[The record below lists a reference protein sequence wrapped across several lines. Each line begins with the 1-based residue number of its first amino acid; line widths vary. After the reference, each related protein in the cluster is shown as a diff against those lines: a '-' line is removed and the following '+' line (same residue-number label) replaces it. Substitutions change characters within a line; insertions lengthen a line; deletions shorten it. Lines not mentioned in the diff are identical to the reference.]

1 MVCNI
6 LCCMNIY
13 EETKMIMKK
22 YGLNFKKKFGQNF
35 LTSEEIL
42 EEIIEKAEIS
52 KDDIVLEIG
61 PGIGTLTAKL
71 LEKEAEVISV
81 ELDQELI
88 IPLKDRFFMYD
99 NFTII
104 SADILKVD
112 IYTEILRILKEKKKD
127 LGNRKIKVVANI
139 PYYITTPIIFKLLE
153 NRNIVSEIYIMVQ
166 KEVAERICAKIG
178 TKESSSITYMVSYYT
193 EYLWDI
199 YVDKTKFMPSPK
211 VDSKVIALRF
221 REKPYPEVKNE
232 ELYFEVIRS
241 AFLHRRKTFLNSISA
256 SNKIDKKIISNVM
269 EELGIDLRIRA
280 EKITDEMY
288 ADIVDKYLE
297 KRR

>member
-1 MVCNI
+1 
-6 LCCMNIY
+6 MNIY
-13 EETKMIMKK
+13 EETKMIMRK
-22 YGLNFKKKFGQNF
+22 YNLDFKKKFGQNF

-42 EEIIEKAEIS
+42 DEVISKANIS
-52 KDDIVLEIG
+52 KDDIILEIG

-71 LEKEAEVISV
+71 LETGAEVISV
-81 ELDQELI
+81 EVDLDLVK
-88 IPLKDRFFMYD
+88 PLKDRFFMYD

-104 SADILKVD
+104 SSDILKVD
-112 IYTEILRILKEKKKD
+112 IYNEMVKI
-127 LGNRKIKVVANI
+127 LGNKGKKLDDRKIKVVANI

-153 NRNIVSEIYIMVQ
+153 NKNIVSEIYIMVQ

-221 REKPYPEVKNE
+221 RESPYPEVKDE
-232 ELYFEVIRS
+232 ELYFEIIRT
-241 AFLHRRKTFLNSISA
+241 AFLHRRKTFLNSISS
-256 SNKIDKKIISNVM
+256 SNKIDKNIVSKIL
-269 EELGIDLRIRA
+269 EELGIDLKIRA
-280 EKITDEMY
+280 EKITDNMY
-288 ADIVDKYLE
+288 ANIVEKYIE

>member
-1 MVCNI
+1 
-6 LCCMNIY
+6 MNIY
-13 EETKMIMKK
+13 EETKMIMKR
-22 YGLNFKKKFGQNF
+22 YNLDFKKKFGQNF

-42 EEIIEKAEIS
+42 EEIISKAKIS
-52 KDDIVLEIG
+52 KDDIILEIG
-61 PGIGTLTAKL
+61 PGIGTLTSKL
-71 LEKEAEVISV
+71 LETGAEVISV
-81 ELDQELI
+81 EVDLELI
-88 IPLKDRFFMYD
+88 RPLKERFFMYN

-104 SADILKVD
+104 SSDILKID
-112 IYTEILRILKEKKKD
+112 IYSEIVKILESKGKTLNDK
-127 LGNRKIKVVANI
+127 RIKVVANI
-139 PYYITTPIIFKLLE
+139 PYYITTPIMFKLLE
-153 NRNIVSEIYIMVQ
+153 SRNIVSEIYIMVQ

-199 YVDKTKFMPSPK
+199 YVDKTKFVPSPK
-211 VDSKVIALRF
+211 VDSKVIALKF

-232 ELYFEVIRS
+232 ELYFEIIRS

-256 SNKIDKKIISNVM
+256 SNKIDKKIISNIM

-280 EKITDEMY
+280 EKITDKMY
-288 ADIVDKYLE
+288 ADIVDKYIE

>member
-1 MVCNI
+1 
-6 LCCMNIY
+6 MNIY

-22 YGLNFKKKFGQNF
+22 YNLDFKKKFGQNF

-42 EEIIEKAEIS
+42 DEVISKANIS
-52 KDDIVLEIG
+52 KDDIILEIG

-71 LEKEAEVISV
+71 LETGAEVISV
-81 ELDQELI
+81 EVDLELVK
-88 IPLKDRFFMYD
+88 PLKDRFFMYD

-104 SADILKVD
+104 SSDILKVD
-112 IYTEILRILKEKKKD
+112 IYNEMVKILENKGKKLD
-127 LGNRKIKVVANI
+127 DRKIKVVANI

-221 REKPYPEVKNE
+221 RESPYPEVKDE
-232 ELYFEVIRS
+232 ELYFEIIRT
-241 AFLHRRKTFLNSISA
+241 AFLHRRKTFLNSVSS
-256 SNKIDKKIISNVM
+256 SNKIDKNIVSKIL
-269 EELGIDLRIRA
+269 EELEIDLKIRA
-280 EKITDEMY
+280 EKITDNMY
-288 ADIVDKYLE
+288 ANIVEKYIE

>member
-1 MVCNI
+1 
-6 LCCMNIY
+6 MNIY
-13 EETKMIMKK
+13 EETKMIMRK
-22 YGLNFKKKFGQNF
+22 YNLDFKKKFGQNF

-42 EEIIEKAEIS
+42 EEVISKAKIS
-52 KDDIVLEIG
+52 KDDIILEIG
-61 PGIGTLTAKL
+61 PGIGTLTSKL
-71 LEKEAEVISV
+71 LETGAEVISV
-81 ELDQELI
+81 EVDLELI
-88 IPLKDRFFMYD
+88 QPLKDRFFMYD

-127 LGNRKIKVVANI
+127 FGNRKIKVVANI

-199 YVDKTKFMPSPK
+199 YVDKTKFMPNPK

-232 ELYFEVIRS
+232 ELYFEIIRS

-256 SNKIDKKIISNVM
+256 SNKIDKKIISSVM

>member
-1 MVCNI
+1 
-6 LCCMNIY
+6 MNIY
-13 EETKMIMKK
+13 EETKMIMKR
-22 YGLNFKKKFGQNF
+22 YNLDFKKKFGQNF

-42 EEIIEKAEIS
+42 EEIISKAKIS
-52 KDDIVLEIG
+52 KDDIILEIG
-61 PGIGTLTAKL
+61 PGIGTLTSKL
-71 LEKEAEVISV
+71 LETGAEVISV
-81 ELDQELI
+81 EIDLELI
-88 IPLKDRFFMYD
+88 RPLKERFFMYN

-104 SADILKVD
+104 SADILKID
-112 IYTEILRILKEKKKD
+112 IYSEIVKILESKGKTLNDK
-127 LGNRKIKVVANI
+127 KIKVVANI
-139 PYYITTPIIFKLLE
+139 PYYITTPIMFKLLE
-153 NRNIVSEIYIMVQ
+153 SRNIVSEIYIMVQ

-199 YVDKTKFMPSPK
+199 YVDKTKFVPSPK
-211 VDSKVIALRF
+211 VDSKVIALKF

-232 ELYFEVIRS
+232 ELYFEIIRS

-256 SNKIDKKIISNVM
+256 SNKIDKKIISNIM

-280 EKITDEMY
+280 EKITDKMY
-288 ADIVDKYLE
+288 ADIVDKYIE

>member
-1 MVCNI
+1 
-6 LCCMNIY
+6 MNIY
-13 EETKMIMKK
+13 EETKMIMRK
-22 YGLNFKKKFGQNF
+22 YNLDFKKKFGQNF

-42 EEIIEKAEIS
+42 EEVISKAKIS
-52 KDDIVLEIG
+52 KDDIILEIG
-61 PGIGTLTAKL
+61 PGIGTLTSKL
-71 LEKEAEVISV
+71 LETGAEVISV
-81 ELDQELI
+81 EVDLELI
-88 IPLKDRFFMYD
+88 KPLKDRFFMYD

-112 IYTEILRILKEKKKD
+112 IYNEILRILKEKKKD
-127 LGNRKIKVVANI
+127 LGNMKIKVVANI

-232 ELYFEVIRS
+232 ELYFEIIRS

-256 SNKIDKKIISNVM
+256 SNKINKKIISSVM

>member
-1 MVCNI
+1 
-6 LCCMNIY
+6 MNIY
-13 EETKMIMKK
+13 EETKMIMRK
-22 YGLNFKKKFGQNF
+22 YNLDFKKKFGQNF

-42 EEIIEKAEIS
+42 EEVISKAKIS
-52 KDDIVLEIG
+52 KDDIILEIG
-61 PGIGTLTAKL
+61 PGIGTLTSKL
-71 LEKEAEVISV
+71 LETGAEVISV
-81 ELDQELI
+81 EVDLELI
-88 IPLKDRFFMYD
+88 QPLKDRFFMYD

-256 SNKIDKKIISNVM
+256 LNKIDKKIISIVM

>member
-1 MVCNI
+1 
-6 LCCMNIY
+6 MNIY
-13 EETKMIMKK
+13 EETKMIMRQ
-22 YGLNFKKKFGQNF
+22 YNLDFKKKFGQNF

-42 EEIIEKAEIS
+42 EEVISKAKIS
-52 KDDIVLEIG
+52 KDDIILEIG
-61 PGIGTLTAKL
+61 PGIGTLTSKL
-71 LEKEAEVISV
+71 LETGAEVISV
-81 ELDQELI
+81 EVDLELI
-88 IPLKDRFFMYD
+88 QPLKDRFFMYD

-112 IYTEILRILKEKKKD
+112 IYNEILRILKEKKKD

-232 ELYFEVIRS
+232 ELYFEIIRS

-256 SNKIDKKIISNVM
+256 SNKIDKKVISSVM

>member
-1 MVCNI
+1 
-6 LCCMNIY
+6 MNIY
-13 EETKMIMKK
+13 EETKMIMRK
-22 YGLNFKKKFGQNF
+22 YNLDFKKKFGQNF

-42 EEIIEKAEIS
+42 EEVISKAKIS
-52 KDDIVLEIG
+52 KDDIILEIG
-61 PGIGTLTAKL
+61 PGIGTLTSKL
-71 LEKEAEVISV
+71 LETGAEVISV
-81 ELDQELI
+81 EVDLELI
-88 IPLKDRFFMYD
+88 QPLKDRFFMYD

-232 ELYFEVIRS
+232 ELYFEIIRS

>member
-1 MVCNI
+1 
-6 LCCMNIY
+6 MNIY
-13 EETKMIMKK
+13 EETKMIMRK
-22 YGLNFKKKFGQNF
+22 YNLDFKKKFGQNF

-42 EEIIEKAEIS
+42 EEVISKAKIS
-52 KDDIVLEIG
+52 KDDIILEIG
-61 PGIGTLTAKL
+61 PGIGTLTSKL
-71 LEKEAEVISV
+71 LETGAEVISV
-81 ELDQELI
+81 EVDLELI
-88 IPLKDRFFMYD
+88 QPLKDRFFMHD

-211 VDSKVIALRF
+211 VDSKVIALKF

-232 ELYFEVIRS
+232 ELYFEIIRS

-256 SNKIDKKIISNVM
+256 SNKIDKKIISSVM

>member
-1 MVCNI
+1 
-6 LCCMNIY
+6 MNIY
-13 EETKMIMKK
+13 EETKMIMKR
-22 YGLNFKKKFGQNF
+22 YNLDFKKKFGQNF

-42 EEIIEKAEIS
+42 EEIISKAKIS
-52 KDDIVLEIG
+52 KDDIILEIG
-61 PGIGTLTAKL
+61 PGIGTLTSKL
-71 LEKEAEVISV
+71 LETGAEVISV
-81 ELDQELI
+81 EVDLELI
-88 IPLKDRFFMYD
+88 RPLKERFFMYN

-104 SADILKVD
+104 SADILKID
-112 IYTEILRILKEKKKD
+112 IYSEIVKILESKGKTLNDK
-127 LGNRKIKVVANI
+127 KIKVVANI
-139 PYYITTPIIFKLLE
+139 PYYITTPIMFKLLE
-153 NRNIVSEIYIMVQ
+153 SRNIVSEIYIMVQ

-199 YVDKTKFMPSPK
+199 YVDKTKFVPSPK
-211 VDSKVIALRF
+211 VDSKVIALKF

-232 ELYFEVIRS
+232 ELYFEIIRS

-256 SNKIDKKIISNVM
+256 SNKIEKKIISNIM

-280 EKITDEMY
+280 EKITDKRY
-288 ADIVDKYLE
+288 ADIVDKYIE

>member
-1 MVCNI
+1 
-6 LCCMNIY
+6 MNIY
-13 EETKMIMKK
+13 EETKMIMKR
-22 YGLNFKKKFGQNF
+22 YNLDFKKKFGQNF

-42 EEIIEKAEIS
+42 KEIISKAKIS
-52 KDDIVLEIG
+52 KDDIILEIG
-61 PGIGTLTAKL
+61 PGIGTLTSKL
-71 LEKEAEVISV
+71 LETGAEVISV
-81 ELDQELI
+81 EVDLELI
-88 IPLKDRFFMYD
+88 RPLKERFFMYN

-104 SADILKVD
+104 SSDILKID
-112 IYTEILRILKEKKKD
+112 IYSEIVKILESKGKTLNDK
-127 LGNRKIKVVANI
+127 KIKVVANI
-139 PYYITTPIIFKLLE
+139 PYYITTPIMFKLLE
-153 NRNIVSEIYIMVQ
+153 SRNIVSEIYIMVQ

-199 YVDKTKFMPSPK
+199 YVDKTKFVPSPK
-211 VDSKVIALRF
+211 VDSKVIALKF

-232 ELYFEVIRS
+232 ELYFEIIKS

-256 SNKIDKKIISNVM
+256 SNKIDKKIISNIM

-280 EKITDEMY
+280 EKITDKMY
-288 ADIVDKYLE
+288 ADIVDKYIE

>member
-1 MVCNI
+1 
-6 LCCMNIY
+6 MNIY
-13 EETKMIMKK
+13 EETKMIMRK
-22 YGLNFKKKFGQNF
+22 YNLDFKKKFGQNF

-42 EEIIEKAEIS
+42 EEVISKAKIS
-52 KDDIVLEIG
+52 KDDIILEIG
-61 PGIGTLTAKL
+61 PGIGTLTSKL
-71 LEKEAEVISV
+71 LETGAEVISV
-81 ELDQELI
+81 EVDLELI
-88 IPLKDRFFMYD
+88 QPLKDRFFMYD

-153 NRNIVSEIYIMVQ
+153 NRNIVSEVYIMVQ

-232 ELYFEVIRS
+232 ELYFEIIRS

-256 SNKIDKKIISNVM
+256 SNKINKKIISSVM

>member
-1 MVCNI
+1 
-6 LCCMNIY
+6 MNIY
-13 EETKMIMKK
+13 EETKMIMKR
-22 YGLNFKKKFGQNF
+22 YNLDFKKKFGQNF

-42 EEIIEKAEIS
+42 EEIISKAKIS
-52 KDDIVLEIG
+52 KDDIILEIG
-61 PGIGTLTAKL
+61 PGIGTLTSKL
-71 LEKEAEVISV
+71 LETGAEVISV
-81 ELDQELI
+81 EVDLELI
-88 IPLKDRFFMYD
+88 RPLKERFFMYN

-104 SADILKVD
+104 SADILKID
-112 IYTEILRILKEKKKD
+112 IYSEIVKILESKGKTLNDK
-127 LGNRKIKVVANI
+127 KIKVVANI
-139 PYYITTPIIFKLLE
+139 PYYITTPIMFKLLE
-153 NRNIVSEIYIMVQ
+153 SRNIVSEIYIMVQ

-199 YVDKTKFMPSPK
+199 YVDKTKFVPNPK
-211 VDSKVIALRF
+211 VDSKVIALKF

-232 ELYFEVIRS
+232 ELYFEIIRS

-256 SNKIDKKIISNVM
+256 SNKIDKKIISNIM

-280 EKITDEMY
+280 EKITDKMY
-288 ADIVDKYLE
+288 ADIVDKYIE

>member
-1 MVCNI
+1 
-6 LCCMNIY
+6 MNIY
-13 EETKMIMKK
+13 EETKMIMRK
-22 YGLNFKKKFGQNF
+22 YNLDFKKKFGQNF

-42 EEIIEKAEIS
+42 EEVISKAKIS
-52 KDDIVLEIG
+52 KDDIILEIG
-61 PGIGTLTAKL
+61 PGIGTLTSKL
-71 LEKEAEVISV
+71 LETGAEVISV
-81 ELDQELI
+81 EVDLELI
-88 IPLKDRFFMYD
+88 QPLKDRFFMYD

-112 IYTEILRILKEKKKD
+112 IYTEILRILKEKKKY

-199 YVDKTKFMPSPK
+199 YVDKTKFIPSPK

-232 ELYFEVIRS
+232 ELYFEIIRS

-256 SNKIDKKIISNVM
+256 SNKIDKKIISTVM

>member
-1 MVCNI
+1 
-6 LCCMNIY
+6 MNIY
-13 EETKMIMKK
+13 EETKMIMRK
-22 YGLNFKKKFGQNF
+22 YNLDFKKKFGQNF

-42 EEIIEKAEIS
+42 EEVISKAKIS
-52 KDDIVLEIG
+52 KDDIILEIG
-61 PGIGTLTAKL
+61 PGIGTLTSKL
-71 LEKEAEVISV
+71 LETGAEVISV
-81 ELDQELI
+81 EVDLELI
-88 IPLKDRFFMYD
+88 QPLKDRFFMYD

-112 IYTEILRILKEKKKD
+112 IYTEILRILKEKKKY

-199 YVDKTKFMPSPK
+199 YVDKTKFIPSPK

-232 ELYFEVIRS
+232 ELYFEIIRS

-256 SNKIDKKIISNVM
+256 SNKIDKKIISIVM

>member
-1 MVCNI
+1 
-6 LCCMNIY
+6 MNIY
-13 EETKMIMKK
+13 EETKMIMRK
-22 YGLNFKKKFGQNF
+22 YNLDFKKKFGQNF

-42 EEIIEKAEIS
+42 EEVISKAKIS
-52 KDDIVLEIG
+52 KDDIILEIG
-61 PGIGTLTAKL
+61 PGIGTLTSKL
-71 LEKEAEVISV
+71 LETGAEVISV
-81 ELDQELI
+81 EVDLELI
-88 IPLKDRFFMYD
+88 QPLKDRFFMYD

-112 IYTEILRILKEKKKD
+112 IYTEILRILKEKKKY

-199 YVDKTKFMPSPK
+199 YVDKTKFIPSPK

-232 ELYFEVIRS
+232 ELYFEIIRS

-256 SNKIDKKIISNVM
+256 SNKIEKKIISSIL

-297 KRR
+297 KEGKYEK

>member
-1 MVCNI
+1 
-6 LCCMNIY
+6 MNIY
-13 EETKMIMKK
+13 EETKMIMRK
-22 YGLNFKKKFGQNF
+22 YNLDFKKKFGQNF

-42 EEIIEKAEIS
+42 EEVISKAKIS
-52 KDDIVLEIG
+52 KDDIILEIG
-61 PGIGTLTAKL
+61 PGIGTLTSKL
-71 LEKEAEVISV
+71 LETGAEVISV
-81 ELDQELI
+81 EVDLELI
-88 IPLKDRFFMYD
+88 QPLKDRFFMYD

-112 IYTEILRILKEKKKD
+112 IYTEILKILKEKKKD
-127 LGNRKIKVVANI
+127 LENRKIKVVANI

-232 ELYFEVIRS
+232 ELYFEIIRS

-256 SNKIDKKIISNVM
+256 SNKIDKKIISSVM

>member
-1 MVCNI
+1 
-6 LCCMNIY
+6 MNIY
-13 EETKMIMKK
+13 EETKMIMRK
-22 YGLNFKKKFGQNF
+22 YNLDFKKKFGQNF

-42 EEIIEKAEIS
+42 EEVISKAKIS
-52 KDDIVLEIG
+52 KDDIILEIG
-61 PGIGTLTAKL
+61 PGIGTLTSKL
-71 LEKEAEVISV
+71 LETGAEVISV
-81 ELDQELI
+81 EVDLELI
-88 IPLKDRFFMYD
+88 QPLKDRFFMYD

-127 LGNRKIKVVANI
+127 FGNRKIKVVANI

-256 SNKIDKKIISNVM
+256 SNKIDKKIISIVM

-280 EKITDEMY
+280 EKITDERY

>member
-1 MVCNI
+1 
-6 LCCMNIY
+6 MNIY
-13 EETKMIMKK
+13 EETKMIMKR
-22 YGLNFKKKFGQNF
+22 YNFDFKKKFGQNF

-42 EEIIEKAEIS
+42 EEIISKAKIS
-52 KDDIVLEIG
+52 KDDIILEIG
-61 PGIGTLTAKL
+61 PGIGTLTSKL
-71 LEKEAEVISV
+71 LETGAEVISV
-81 ELDQELI
+81 EVDLELI
-88 IPLKDRFFMYD
+88 RPLKERFFMYN

-104 SADILKVD
+104 SADILKID
-112 IYTEILRILKEKKKD
+112 IYSEIVKILESKGKTLNDK
-127 LGNRKIKVVANI
+127 KIKVVANI
-139 PYYITTPIIFKLLE
+139 PYYITTPIMFKLLE
-153 NRNIVSEIYIMVQ
+153 SRNIVSEIYIMVQ

-199 YVDKTKFMPSPK
+199 YVDKTKFVPSPK
-211 VDSKVIALRF
+211 VDSKVIALKF

-232 ELYFEVIRS
+232 ELYFEIIRS

-256 SNKIDKKIISNVM
+256 SNKIDKKIISNIM

-280 EKITDEMY
+280 EKITDKMY
-288 ADIVDKYLE
+288 ADIVDKYIE

>member
-1 MVCNI
+1 
-6 LCCMNIY
+6 MNIY

-22 YGLNFKKKFGQNF
+22 YNLDFKKKFGQNF

-42 EEIIEKAEIS
+42 DEVISKANIS
-52 KDDIVLEIG
+52 KDDIILEIG

-71 LEKEAEVISV
+71 LETGAEVISV
-81 ELDQELI
+81 EVDLELVK
-88 IPLKDRFFMYD
+88 PLKDRFFMYD

-104 SADILKVD
+104 SSDILKVD
-112 IYTEILRILKEKKKD
+112 IYNEMVKI
-127 LGNRKIKVVANI
+127 LGNKGKKLDDRKIKVVANI

-199 YVDKTKFMPSPK
+199 YVDKTKFVPSPK
-211 VDSKVIALRF
+211 VDSKVIALKF

-232 ELYFEVIRS
+232 ELYFEIIRS

-256 SNKIDKKIISNVM
+256 SNKIDKKIISNIM

-280 EKITDEMY
+280 EKITDKIY
-288 ADIVDKYLE
+288 ADIVDKYIE

>member
-1 MVCNI
+1 
-6 LCCMNIY
+6 MNIY
-13 EETKMIMKK
+13 EETKMIMRK
-22 YGLNFKKKFGQNF
+22 YNLDFKKKFGQNF

-42 EEIIEKAEIS
+42 EEVISKAKIS
-52 KDDIVLEIG
+52 KDDIILEIG
-61 PGIGTLTAKL
+61 PGIGTLTSKL
-71 LEKEAEVISV
+71 LETGAEVISV
-81 ELDQELI
+81 EVDLELI
-88 IPLKDRFFMYD
+88 QPLKDRFFMYD

-178 TKESSSITYMVSYYT
+178 TKESSSITYTVSYYT

-221 REKPYPEVKNE
+221 REKSYPEVKNE
-232 ELYFEVIRS
+232 ELYFEIIRS

-256 SNKIDKKIISNVM
+256 SNKIDKKIISSVM

>member
-1 MVCNI
+1 
-6 LCCMNIY
+6 MNIY
-13 EETKMIMKK
+13 EETKMIMRK
-22 YGLNFKKKFGQNF
+22 YNLDFKKKFGQNF

-42 EEIIEKAEIS
+42 KEVISKTKIS
-52 KDDIVLEIG
+52 KDDIILEIG
-61 PGIGTLTAKL
+61 PGIGTLTSKL
-71 LEKEAEVISV
+71 LETGAEVISV
-81 ELDQELI
+81 EVDLELI
-88 IPLKDRFFMYD
+88 QPLKDRFFMYD

-112 IYTEILRILKEKKKD
+112 IYNEILRILKEKKKD
-127 LGNRKIKVVANI
+127 LGNMKIKVVANI

-232 ELYFEVIRS
+232 ELYFEIIRS

-256 SNKIDKKIISNVM
+256 SNKIDKKIISSVM

>member
-1 MVCNI
+1 
-6 LCCMNIY
+6 MNIY
-13 EETKMIMKK
+13 EETKMIMRK
-22 YGLNFKKKFGQNF
+22 YNLDFKKKFGQNF

-42 EEIIEKAEIS
+42 EEVISKAKIS
-52 KDDIVLEIG
+52 KDDIILEIG
-61 PGIGTLTAKL
+61 PGIGTLTSKL
-71 LEKEAEVISV
+71 LETGAEVISV
-81 ELDQELI
+81 EVDLELI
-88 IPLKDRFFMYD
+88 QPLKDRFFMYD

>member
-1 MVCNI
+1 
-6 LCCMNIY
+6 MNIY
-13 EETKMIMKK
+13 EETKIIMKR
-22 YGLNFKKKFGQNF
+22 YNLDFKKKFGQNF

-42 EEIIEKAEIS
+42 EEIISKAKIS
-52 KDDIVLEIG
+52 KDDIILEIG
-61 PGIGTLTAKL
+61 PGIGTLTSKL
-71 LEKEAEVISV
+71 LETGAEVISV
-81 ELDQELI
+81 EVDLELI
-88 IPLKDRFFMYD
+88 RPLKERFFMYN

-104 SADILKVD
+104 SADILKID
-112 IYTEILRILKEKKKD
+112 IYSEIVKILESKGKTLNDK
-127 LGNRKIKVVANI
+127 KIKVVANI
-139 PYYITTPIIFKLLE
+139 PYYITTPIMFKLLE
-153 NRNIVSEIYIMVQ
+153 SRNIVSEIYIMVQ

-199 YVDKTKFMPSPK
+199 YVDKTKFVPSPK
-211 VDSKVIALRF
+211 VDSKVIALKF

-232 ELYFEVIRS
+232 ELYFEIIRS

-256 SNKIDKKIISNVM
+256 SNKIDKKIISNIM

-280 EKITDEMY
+280 EKITDKMY
-288 ADIVDKYLE
+288 ADIVDKYIE

>member
-1 MVCNI
+1 
-6 LCCMNIY
+6 MNIY
-13 EETKMIMKK
+13 KETKMIMKR
-22 YGLNFKKKFGQNF
+22 YNLDFKKKFGQNF

-42 EEIIEKAEIS
+42 EEIISKAKIS
-52 KDDIVLEIG
+52 KDDIILEIG
-61 PGIGTLTAKL
+61 PGIGTLTSKL
-71 LEKEAEVISV
+71 LETGAEVISV
-81 ELDQELI
+81 EVDLELI
-88 IPLKDRFFMYD
+88 RPLKERFFMYN

-104 SADILKVD
+104 SADILKID
-112 IYTEILRILKEKKKD
+112 IYSEIVKILESKGKTLNDK
-127 LGNRKIKVVANI
+127 KIKVVANI
-139 PYYITTPIIFKLLE
+139 PYYITTPIMFKLLE
-153 NRNIVSEIYIMVQ
+153 SRNIVSEIYIMVQ

-199 YVDKTKFMPSPK
+199 YVDKTKFVPSPK
-211 VDSKVIALRF
+211 VDSKVIALKF

-232 ELYFEVIRS
+232 ELYFEIIRS

-256 SNKIDKKIISNVM
+256 SNKIDKKIISNIM

-280 EKITDEMY
+280 EKITDKMY
-288 ADIVDKYLE
+288 ADIVDKYIE

>member
-1 MVCNI
+1 
-6 LCCMNIY
+6 MNIY
-13 EETKMIMKK
+13 EETKMIMKR
-22 YGLNFKKKFGQNF
+22 YNLDFKKKFGQNF
-35 LTSEEIL
+35 LTAEEIL
-42 EEIIEKAEIS
+42 EEIISKAKIS
-52 KDDIVLEIG
+52 KDDIILEIG
-61 PGIGTLTAKL
+61 PGIGTLTSKL
-71 LEKEAEVISV
+71 LETGAEVISV
-81 ELDQELI
+81 EVDLELI
-88 IPLKDRFFMYD
+88 RPLKERFFMYN

-104 SADILKVD
+104 SSDILKID
-112 IYTEILRILKEKKKD
+112 IYSEIVKILESKGKTLNDK
-127 LGNRKIKVVANI
+127 KIKVVANI

-153 NRNIVSEIYIMVQ
+153 SRNIVSEIYIMVQ

-199 YVDKTKFMPSPK
+199 YVDKTKFVPSPK
-211 VDSKVIALRF
+211 VDSKVIALKF

-232 ELYFEVIRS
+232 ELYFEIIRS

-256 SNKIDKKIISNVM
+256 SNKIDKKIISNIM

-280 EKITDEMY
+280 EKITDKMY
-288 ADIVDKYLE
+288 ADIVDKYIE

>member
-1 MVCNI
+1 
-6 LCCMNIY
+6 MNIY
-13 EETKMIMKK
+13 EETKMIMKR
-22 YGLNFKKKFGQNF
+22 YNLDFKKKFGQNF

-42 EEIIEKAEIS
+42 KEIISKAKIS
-52 KDDIVLEIG
+52 KDDIILEIG
-61 PGIGTLTAKL
+61 PGIGTLTSKL
-71 LEKEAEVISV
+71 LETGAEVISV
-81 ELDQELI
+81 EVDLELI
-88 IPLKDRFFMYD
+88 RPLKERFFMYN

-104 SADILKVD
+104 SADILKID
-112 IYTEILRILKEKKKD
+112 IYSEIVKILESKGKTLNDK
-127 LGNRKIKVVANI
+127 KIKVVANI
-139 PYYITTPIIFKLLE
+139 PYYITTPIMFKLLE
-153 NRNIVSEIYIMVQ
+153 SRNIVSEIYIMVQ

-199 YVDKTKFMPSPK
+199 YVDKTKFVPSPK
-211 VDSKVIALRF
+211 VDSKVIALKF

-232 ELYFEVIRS
+232 ELYFEIIKS

-256 SNKIDKKIISNVM
+256 SNKIDKKIISNIM

-280 EKITDEMY
+280 EKITDKMY
-288 ADIVDKYLE
+288 ADIVDKYIE

>member
-1 MVCNI
+1 
-6 LCCMNIY
+6 MNIY

-22 YGLNFKKKFGQNF
+22 YNLDFKKKFGQNF

-42 EEIIEKAEIS
+42 DEVISKANIS
-52 KDDIVLEIG
+52 KDDIILEIG

-71 LEKEAEVISV
+71 LETGAEVISV
-81 ELDQELI
+81 EVDLELVK
-88 IPLKDRFFMYD
+88 PLKDRFFMYD

-104 SADILKVD
+104 SSDILKVD
-112 IYTEILRILKEKKKD
+112 IYNEMVKILEKKGKKLD
-127 LGNRKIKVVANI
+127 DRKIKVVANI

-221 REKPYPEVKNE
+221 RENPYPEVKDE
-232 ELYFEVIRS
+232 GLYFEIIRT
-241 AFLHRRKTFLNSISA
+241 AFLHRRKTFLNSVSS
-256 SNKIDKKIISNVM
+256 SNKIDKNIVSKIL
-269 EELGIDLRIRA
+269 EELGIDLKIRA
-280 EKITDEMY
+280 EKITDNMY
-288 ADIVDKYLE
+288 ANIVEKYIE

>member
-1 MVCNI
+1 
-6 LCCMNIY
+6 MNIY
-13 EETKMIMKK
+13 EETKMIMKR
-22 YGLNFKKKFGQNF
+22 YNLDFKKKFGQNF

-42 EEIIEKAEIS
+42 KEIISKAKIS
-52 KDDIVLEIG
+52 KDDIILEIG
-61 PGIGTLTAKL
+61 PGIGTLTSKL
-71 LEKEAEVISV
+71 LETGAEVISV
-81 ELDQELI
+81 EVDLELI
-88 IPLKDRFFMYD
+88 RPLKERFFMYN

-104 SADILKVD
+104 SADILKID
-112 IYTEILRILKEKKKD
+112 IYSEIVKILESKGKTLNDK
-127 LGNRKIKVVANI
+127 KIKVVANI
-139 PYYITTPIIFKLLE
+139 PYYITTPIMFKLLE
-153 NRNIVSEIYIMVQ
+153 SRNIVSEIYIMVQ

-199 YVDKTKFMPSPK
+199 YVDKTKFVPSPK
-211 VDSKVIALRF
+211 VDSKVIALKF

-232 ELYFEVIRS
+232 ELYFEIIRS

-256 SNKIDKKIISNVM
+256 SNKIDKKIISNIM

-280 EKITDEMY
+280 EKITDKMY
-288 ADIVDKYLE
+288 ADIVDKYIE

>member
-1 MVCNI
+1 
-6 LCCMNIY
+6 MNIY
-13 EETKMIMKK
+13 EETKMIMRK
-22 YGLNFKKKFGQNF
+22 YNLDFKKKFGQNF

-42 EEIIEKAEIS
+42 DEVISKANIS
-52 KDDIVLEIG
+52 KDDIILEIG

-71 LEKEAEVISV
+71 LETGAEVISV
-81 ELDQELI
+81 EVDLELVK
-88 IPLKDRFFMYD
+88 PLKDRFFMYD

-104 SADILKVD
+104 SSDILKVD
-112 IYTEILRILKEKKKD
+112 IYNEMVKILENKGKKLD
-127 LGNRKIKVVANI
+127 DRKIKVVANI

-221 REKPYPEVKNE
+221 RESPYPEVKDE
-232 ELYFEVIRS
+232 ELYFEIIRT
-241 AFLHRRKTFLNSISA
+241 AFLHRRKTFLNSVSS
-256 SNKIDKKIISNVM
+256 SNKIDKNIVSKIL
-269 EELGIDLRIRA
+269 EELEIDLKIRA
-280 EKITDEMY
+280 EKITDNMY
-288 ADIVDKYLE
+288 ANIVEKYIE

>member
-1 MVCNI
+1 
-6 LCCMNIY
+6 MNIY
-13 EETKMIMKK
+13 EETKMIMRK
-22 YGLNFKKKFGQNF
+22 YNLDFKKKFGQNF

-42 EEIIEKAEIS
+42 EEVISKAKIS
-52 KDDIVLEIG
+52 KDDIILEIG
-61 PGIGTLTAKL
+61 PGIGTLTSKL
-71 LEKEAEVISV
+71 LETGAEVISV
-81 ELDQELI
+81 EVDLELI
-88 IPLKDRFFMYD
+88 KPLKDRFFMYD

-199 YVDKTKFMPSPK
+199 YVDKTKFMPNPK

-232 ELYFEVIRS
+232 ELYFEIIRS

-256 SNKIDKKIISNVM
+256 SNKIDKKIISSVM

-288 ADIVDKYLE
+288 ADIVDK
-297 KRR
+297 

>member
-1 MVCNI
+1 
-6 LCCMNIY
+6 MNIY

-22 YGLNFKKKFGQNF
+22 YNLDFKKKFGQNF
-35 LTSEEIL
+35 LTAEEIL
-42 EEIIEKAEIS
+42 EEIISKAKIS
-52 KDDIVLEIG
+52 KDDIILEIG
-61 PGIGTLTAKL
+61 PGIGTLTSKL
-71 LEKEAEVISV
+71 LETGAEVISV
-81 ELDQELI
+81 EVDLELI
-88 IPLKDRFFMYD
+88 RPLKERFFMYN

-104 SADILKVD
+104 SSDILKID
-112 IYTEILRILKEKKKD
+112 IYSEIVKILESKGKTLNDK
-127 LGNRKIKVVANI
+127 KIKVVANI

-153 NRNIVSEIYIMVQ
+153 SRNIVSEIYIMVQ

-199 YVDKTKFMPSPK
+199 YVDKTKFVPSPK
-211 VDSKVIALRF
+211 VDSKVIALKF

-232 ELYFEVIRS
+232 ELYFEIIRS

-256 SNKIDKKIISNVM
+256 SNKIDKKIISNIM

-280 EKITDEMY
+280 EKITDKMY
-288 ADIVDKYLE
+288 ADIVDKYIE

>member
-1 MVCNI
+1 
-6 LCCMNIY
+6 MNIY
-13 EETKMIMKK
+13 EETKMIMKR
-22 YGLNFKKKFGQNF
+22 YNLDFKKKFGQNF

-42 EEIIEKAEIS
+42 EEIISKAKIS
-52 KDDIVLEIG
+52 KDDIILEIG
-61 PGIGTLTAKL
+61 PGIGTLTSKL
-71 LEKEAEVISV
+71 LETGAEVISV
-81 ELDQELI
+81 EVDLELI
-88 IPLKDRFFMYD
+88 RPLKERFFMYN

-104 SADILKVD
+104 SADILKID
-112 IYTEILRILKEKKKD
+112 IYSEIVKILESKGKTLNDK
-127 LGNRKIKVVANI
+127 KIKVVANI
-139 PYYITTPIIFKLLE
+139 PYYITTPIMFKLLE
-153 NRNIVSEIYIMVQ
+153 SRNIVSEIYIMVQ

-199 YVDKTKFMPSPK
+199 YVDKTKFVPRPK
-211 VDSKVIALRF
+211 VDSKVIALKF

-232 ELYFEVIRS
+232 ELYFEIIRS

-256 SNKIDKKIISNVM
+256 SNKIDKKIISNIM

-280 EKITDEMY
+280 EKITDKMY
-288 ADIVDKYLE
+288 ADIVDKYIE

>member
-1 MVCNI
+1 
-6 LCCMNIY
+6 MNIY

-22 YGLNFKKKFGQNF
+22 YNLDFKKKFGQNF

-42 EEIIEKAEIS
+42 DEVISKANIS
-52 KDDIVLEIG
+52 KDDIILEIG

-71 LEKEAEVISV
+71 LETGAEVISV
-81 ELDQELI
+81 EVDLELVK
-88 IPLKDRFFMYD
+88 PLKDRFFMYD

-104 SADILKVD
+104 SSDILKVD
-112 IYTEILRILKEKKKD
+112 IYNEMVKI
-127 LGNRKIKVVANI
+127 LGNKGKRLDDRKIKVVANI

-221 REKPYPEVKNE
+221 RENPYPEVKDE
-232 ELYFEVIRS
+232 GLYFEIIRT
-241 AFLHRRKTFLNSISA
+241 AFLHRRKTFLNSVSS
-256 SNKIDKKIISNVM
+256 SNKIDKNIVSKIL
-269 EELGIDLRIRA
+269 EELGIDLKIRA
-280 EKITDEMY
+280 EKITDNMY
-288 ADIVDKYLE
+288 ANIVEKYIE

>member
-1 MVCNI
+1 
-6 LCCMNIY
+6 MNIY

-22 YGLNFKKKFGQNF
+22 YNLDFKKKFGQNF

-42 EEIIEKAEIS
+42 DEVISKANIS
-52 KDDIVLEIG
+52 KDDIILEIG

-71 LEKEAEVISV
+71 LETGAEVISV
-81 ELDQELI
+81 EVDLELVK
-88 IPLKDRFFMYD
+88 PLKDRFFMYD

-104 SADILKVD
+104 SSDILKVD
-112 IYTEILRILKEKKKD
+112 IYNEMVKIWENKGKKLD
-127 LGNRKIKVVANI
+127 DRKIKVVANI

-221 REKPYPEVKNE
+221 RESPYPEVKDE
-232 ELYFEVIRS
+232 ELYFEIIRT
-241 AFLHRRKTFLNSISA
+241 AFLHRRKTFLNSISS
-256 SNKIDKKIISNVM
+256 SNKIDKNIVSKIL
-269 EELGIDLRIRA
+269 EELEIDLKIRA
-280 EKITDEMY
+280 EKITDNMY
-288 ADIVDKYLE
+288 ANIVEKYIE